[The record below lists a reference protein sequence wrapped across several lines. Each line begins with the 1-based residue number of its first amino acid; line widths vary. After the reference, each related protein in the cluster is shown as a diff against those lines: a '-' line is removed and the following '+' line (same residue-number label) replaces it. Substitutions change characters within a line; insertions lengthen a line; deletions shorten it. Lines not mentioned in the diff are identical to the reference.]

1 MKAKLDIKVFL
12 LLHVSILIYALGTI
26 CSKMAATAEAFSFPF
41 FAWYAAFIGCLG
53 IYALAWQQVLKK
65 VPLVTAFCNKAVTII
80 WGMLFG
86 VLFFRESITVMNV
99 IGAVVVIAGVIMVVT
114 SDE

>member
-1 MKAKLDIKVFL
+1 MKAKLDIRTFL
-12 LLHVSILIYALGTI
+12 FLHIAILIYALGSLF
-26 CSKMAATAEAFSFPF
+26 SKMAATAVTFSVPF
-41 FAWYAAFIGCLG
+41 FLFYALFVGCLG

-86 VLFFRESITVMNV
+86 VLFFRESISVMNL
-99 IGAVVVIAGVIMVVT
+99 IGAVTVIAGVVMVVT
-114 SDE
+114 ADD

>member
-1 MKAKLDIKVFL
+1 MKTKFKLNVFL
-12 LLHVSILIYALGTI
+12 LLHASILIYALGTI
-26 CSKMAATAEAFSFPF
+26 CSKMAATSEPFSMPF
-41 FAWYAAFIGCLG
+41 FIWYGGFIGCLG
-53 IYALAWQQVLKK
+53 VYALAWQQVLKK
-65 VPLVTAFCNKAVTII
+65 VPLVTAFCNKAITIV

-86 VLFFRESITVMNV
+86 VLFFQETITLMNV